1 MSLKSRNKPTGNQVE
16 LEFTIEK
23 EAFDKAVDAAYRK
36 NVGKMNDRKN
46 VRQGRVL

>member
-36 NVGKMNDRKN
+36 TSER
-46 VRQGRVL
+46 